1 MQPAPSHSLTAE
13 MTRMLSLDLAV
24 NEQDHVF
31 AVAASTDVF
40 PADFDVGLVGRK
52 SGRSALAVMNRANV
66 ADDDFVDGHD

>member
-31 AVAASTDVF
+31 AVAASPDVF
-40 PADFDVGLVGRK
+40 LADFDVGLVGRK
-52 SGRSALAVMNRANV
+52 GGRATASLFPEFIEVFYRY
-66 ADDDFVDGHD
+66 